1 VKQGVATGR
10 SLCQSSCPGMTI
22 SAAKFHFN
30 DFEVDA
36 KAYELRQSGK
46 AIKLERRPM
55 DLLLLLLERR
65 GELVSR
71 GEILERLWGKDVFVD
86 VDLGVNTAIRKIRQ
100 VLQDDHRAPK
110 FVETVPGKGYRF
122 IAPVEIA
129 GKATE
134 AVSHRVT
141 LAVLPFANLGA
152 DPEREYLA
160 EGMTEEAIAAIGLID
175 PDHLAVIG
183 RTSVMRYK
191 QTSKSVAE
199 IGTELNAAYL
209 LEGSVRAEGERLRI
223 TARLLST
230 GDQSQMWSASYDSE
244 PRSIL
249 SLQRELSAAIAQQI
263 RLRLLPERMSALA
276 KRQTENVEAYDLY
289 LRGRYFWNQLT
300 PATTKRAL
308 DYYRRATELDPGY
321 ALAWSGQADAY
332 SSSPINGD
340 VPPQQVWKLA
350 QDAAERAIHAAED
363 LAEAQTSLGFLN
375 LFLNWNWNVAEAAFR
390 RATDLDGNYALGHRM
405 LGVVLGHLGRHEEA
419 LRSMRR
425 ARELDPLYAMYYA
438 LSALLA
444 VFAGDIEAAV
454 DFGRQATVIDPEFWI
469 GHLQLA
475 QGYETAGKPELAL
488 EALAQAGRFSGGNSK
503 VVSLRGYIYAKTGR
517 VKEAHE
523 VLNTLEL
530 ISRERYVPPYASALV
545 YAGLGA
551 YDSAMDSLER
561 AFEAR
566 DVHLVFL
573 PVDPKWNPMRSDAR
587 FKQLLARC
595 NFAGESSR

>member
-1 VKQGVATGR
+1 M
-10 SLCQSSCPGMTI
+10 SI
-22 SAAKFHFN
+22 SPAKFHFN

-46 AIKLERRPM
+46 PIKLERRPM
-55 DLLLLLLERR
+55 DLLLLLLEHR

-71 GEILERLWGKDVFVD
+71 AEILERLWGKDVFVD

-100 VLQDDHRAPK
+100 VLQDDHRSPK
-110 FVETVPGKGYRF
+110 YVETVAGKGYRF
-122 IAPVEIA
+122 IAPVMTGVSTA
-129 GKATE
+129 E
-134 AVSHRVT
+134 AVNRRVT
-141 LAVLPFANLGA
+141 LAVLPFANLGG

-191 QTSKSVAE
+191 QTAKSVAE
-199 IGTELNAAYL
+199 IGNDLNAAYL

-263 RLRLLPERMSALA
+263 RLRLLPEGMSALA

-289 LRGRYFWNQLT
+289 LRGRYYWNQLT

-350 QDAAERAIHAAED
+350 QDATARAIGAAED

-375 LFLNWNWNVAEAAFR
+375 LFLNWNWSVAEAAFR
-390 RATDLDGNYALGHRM
+390 RATELDGNYTLGHRM
-405 LGVVLGHLGRHEEA
+405 LGVVLSQLGRHEEA
-419 LRSMRR
+419 SRSMRR

-444 VFAGDIEAAV
+444 LFAGDIEAAV

-475 QGYETAGKPELAL
+475 QAYETAGKTELAL
-488 EALAQAGRFSGGNSK
+488 EALAHAGRFSGGNSK

-517 VKEAHE
+517 SKEAHE
-523 VLNTLEL
+523 VLNTLEAVA
-530 ISRERYVPPYASALV
+530 RERYVPPYASALV

-551 YDSAMDSLER
+551 YDSALDHLEK

-566 DVHLVFL
+566 DVHLIFL
-573 PVDPKWNPMRSDAR
+573 PVDPKWNPLRGDAR

-595 NFAGESSR
+595 NFAGDVSL

>member
-1 VKQGVATGR
+1 M
-10 SLCQSSCPGMTI
+10 SI
-22 SAAKFHFN
+22 SPSKFHFN
-30 DFEVDA
+30 DFEVDP
-36 KAYELRQSGK
+36 KAYELRHAGK

-71 GEILERLWGKDVFVD
+71 AEILDRLWGKDVFVD

-100 VLQDDHRAPK
+100 VLKDDHRSPK

-129 GKATE
+129 GKAAE

-141 LAVLPFANLGA
+141 LAVLPFANLGG

-183 RTSVMRYK
+183 RTSVTRYK

-199 IGTELNAAYL
+199 IGAELNAAYL

-230 GDQSQMWSASYDSE
+230 GDQSQIWSASYDSE

-263 RLRLLPERMSALA
+263 RLRLLPERMSVLA

-340 VPPQQVWKLA
+340 VPPQQVWKPA
-350 QDAAERAIHAAED
+350 QDATARAIEAAD
-363 LAEAQTSLGFLN
+363 LAEVQTSLGFLN
-375 LFLNWNWNVAEAAFR
+375 LFLNWNWSVAETAFR
-390 RATDLDGNYALGHRM
+390 RATELDGNYALGHRM

-475 QGYETAGKPELAL
+475 QAYESAGKPELAL
-488 EALAQAGRFSGGNSK
+488 EALTQAGRFNGGNSK
-503 VVSLRGYIYAKTGR
+503 VVSLRGYIYAQTGR

-523 VLNTLEL
+523 VLNTLEA

-545 YAGLGA
+545 YAGLGT
-551 YDSAMDSLER
+551 YDSAMGCLER
-561 AFEAR
+561 AFEVR
-566 DVHLVFL
+566 DVHLIFL
-573 PVDPKWNPMRSDAR
+573 PVDPKWNALRNEAR

-595 NFAGESSR
+595 NFAGEGSR